1 MGLEALAPLTF
12 DLVPT
17 SGQVPAHPTRSA
29 GAAGSRSLAELS
41 DRDRRAHERHPAHEL
56 EWLRS
61 IRLKFGPSVSIVD
74 LSSGGALIETTM
86 PLRPGST
93 TALTIQG
100 RGIVETTSF
109 RVLRCEVASI
119 SRGLVYRG
127 ACVFERTLALP
138 NEIANRD
145 PGGPLE
151 TTAQSIEFQRAREMI
166 REKATGLTSG
176 VLRASWASLLADV
189 DAAIRRGEPV
199 SQILAFIEKR
209 IGRRA
214 IRPAAAS
221 SSLIELP
228 RDQQRLAVS
237 PLASRVEEPS
247 RDAPLPAD
255 GWSRLVVKYLD
266 GRLLKGFSQ
275 DFHPSRTHFH
285 LARTIQSS
293 PQQPV
298 LVPVTQLK
306 AVFFVRDFAG
316 DATYAERKSFAD
328 VVQGRRIE
336 VTFLDDEVMVG
347 STLSYRPQGSGF
359 FLTPADSNGNNLRV
373 FIGPSAVRHVRYL

>member
-1 MGLEALAPLTF
+1 MSQSVAVRSWQLNCFVSPHNEPMGLEAFARLTF
-12 DLVPT
+12 DLPPA

-29 GAAGSRSLAELS
+29 RAAVSRSPVELS
-41 DRDRRAHERHPAHEL
+41 DRDRRAYERHPGHEL
-56 EWLRS
+56 DWLRS
-61 IRLKFGPSVSIVD
+61 IRLKFGPAVTIVD

-100 RGIVETTSF
+100 RGIVETASF

-138 NEIANRD
+138 SEIAGRD
-145 PGGPLE
+145 RGGSLE
-151 TTAQSIEFQRAREMI
+151 MTAQSIEFERVIEMI
-166 REKATGLTSG
+166 REKASGSTSG

-189 DAAIRRGEPV
+189 DAALRRGEPV
-199 SQILAFIEKR
+199 SQILASIEKR
-209 IGRRA
+209 IGRRGF
-214 IRPAAAS
+214 RPTAGS

-237 PLASRVEEPS
+237 PLESRVEEPS

-306 AVFFVRDFAG
+306 AVFFVP
-316 DATYAERKSFAD
+316 TSLE
-328 VVQGRRIE
+328 
-336 VTFLDDEVMVG
+336 T
-347 STLSYRPQGSGF
+347 RP
-359 FLTPADSNGNNLRV
+359 T
-373 FIGPSAVRHVRYL
+373 PSASRSPTSCRGGGSR

>member
-1 MGLEALAPLTF
+1 MGIEAFAPLTF
-12 DLVPT
+12 DLLPA

-29 GAAGSRSLAELS
+29 RAAGSRSPVELS
-41 DRDRRAHERHPAHEL
+41 DRDRRAYERHPGHEL
-56 EWLRS
+56 DWLRS
-61 IRLKFGPSVSIVD
+61 IRLKFGPAVTIVD

-100 RGIVETTSF
+100 RGIVETASF

-138 NEIANRD
+138 NEIAGRD
-145 PGGPLE
+145 RGGSLE
-151 TTAQSIEFQRAREMI
+151 MTAQSIEFERVIEMI
-166 REKATGLTSG
+166 REKASGLTSG

-189 DAAIRRGEPV
+189 DAALRRGEPV
-199 SQILAFIEKR
+199 SQILASIEKR
-209 IGRRA
+209 IGRRGF
-214 IRPAAAS
+214 RPTAGS

-228 RDQQRLAVS
+228 RDRQRLAVS
-237 PLASRVEEPS
+237 PLESRVEQPS

-316 DATYAERKSFAD
+316 NAAYTERKSFAD